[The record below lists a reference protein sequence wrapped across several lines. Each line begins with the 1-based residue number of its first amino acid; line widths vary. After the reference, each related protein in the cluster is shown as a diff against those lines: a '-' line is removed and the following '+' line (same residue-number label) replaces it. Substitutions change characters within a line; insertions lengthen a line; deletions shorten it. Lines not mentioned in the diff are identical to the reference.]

1 MRMIRENVERIAETQ
16 AQIDKL
22 KLEGFKEME
31 ELPLDENQK
40 ELPLGDMTVED
51 LRKTAKEKGLEGY
64 SSLSKKELLALLEG
78 M

>member
-22 KLEGFKEME
+22 KLEGFKEMG

>member
-16 AQIDKL
+16 TQIDKL

>member
-1 MRMIRENVERIAETQ
+1 MRMICENVERIAETQ